1 MDSDAISSEI
11 ERRKQKQTLRE
22 KCLPTIQATWKH
34 CSKSQNIIKLILFAL
49 TLAVASARAQNTPG
63 FNNKSQE
70 KIMTPNTV
78 ETRIG
83 KLSFPNGFP
92 TEETARKIFDEM
104 DYQRAVQA
112 YLWAYPAVSF
122 ESIRIATTRD
132 LGADLNDM
140 VIADNFADPKGLWL
154 TANDTTIYA
163 LANVDLGKSGPVVVE
178 IPPGAIV
185 GILDDFW
192 QRSIADVGL
201 PGPDGAKGGKF
212 LLLPPGYK
220 GDTLQTGYHVL
231 QGTMNNYNVM
241 VRGIVVNDDKD
252 AAVQNVKRVKVYP
265 LSESSNPKPNKFIS
279 MSGKVVDTTPPK
291 GMAYWE
297 RLSAFINNN
306 PVQARDLFYMGM
318 LKPLG
323 IEKGKE
329 FKPDPRQRAI
339 LEEAARMGDAMGRV
353 MLFEGPERF
362 GQPEPFPGTKWHWV
376 FQVNPVQQTDAY
388 GQIDER
394 LHYTYGAI
402 YTTPA
407 LGVMKAGPGG
417 NYVQAFKDKDGN
429 RLDGGKSYRLHV
441 PANAPAEAFWSLTL
455 YDTATRSMIQN
466 PSNDSARSSLDKL
479 KTNADGSVDL
489 YFGPVRSA
497 RAALEANYIET
508 VTGKGFY
515 PMFRFYSPK
524 EGLFDGTWKL
534 PDVELI
540 KN

>member
-1 MDSDAISSEI
+1 MKKSHLPIFVAA
-11 ERRKQKQTLRE
+11 TLGG
-22 KCLPTIQATWKH
+22 
-34 CSKSQNIIKLILFAL
+34 AL
-49 TLAVASARAQNTPG
+49 TVTSARAQAPDSV
-63 FNNKSQE
+63 K
-70 KIMTPNTV
+70 
-78 ETRIG
+78 TRIG
-83 KLSFPNGFP
+83 DLKFEQGFP
-92 TEETARKIFDEM
+92 TEETTRKVFDEI

-112 YLWAYPAVSF
+112 FLWAYPAVSF
-122 ESIRIATTRD
+122 ESIRIGTKRD
-132 LGADLNDM
+132 LGTDLNDL

-163 LANVDLGKSGPVVVE
+163 VANVDLGKSGPVVVE

-185 GILDDFW
+185 GLIDDFW

-212 LLLPPGYK
+212 LLVPPGHK
-220 GDTLQTGYHVL
+220 DVAPPTGYHVL

-241 VRGIVVNDDKD
+241 VRGIIQNDDKE
-252 AAVQNVKRVKVYP
+252 AAVKNVKQVKIYP
-265 LSESSNPKPNKFIS
+265 LSESSNPKPNRFVS
-279 MSGKVVDTTPPK
+279 MSGKVMDTLPPK
-291 GMAYWE
+291 GMEFWE

-318 LKPLG
+318 LRPLG

-329 FKPDPRQRAI
+329 FKPDARQRAI
-339 LEEAARMGDAMGRV
+339 LEEAARIGDAMGRV
-353 MLFEGPERF
+353 MLMEGPHRF
-362 GQPEPFPGTKWHWV
+362 GNPEPFPGTKWHWV

-417 NYVQAFKDKDGN
+417 NYVQAFMDKDGN
-429 RLDGGKSYRLHV
+429 HLLGGKKYRMHV
-441 PANAPAEAFWSLTL
+441 PANAPAEQFWSLTL

-479 KTNADGSVDL
+479 KTNADGSIDL
-489 YFGPVRSA
+489 YFGPAGSTPKGF
-497 RAALEANYIET
+497 EANWIET
-508 VTGKGFY
+508 LPGKGFY
-515 PMFRFYSPK
+515 PMFRLYTPK
-524 EGLFDGTWKL
+524 AGLFDGTWKL
-534 PDVELI
+534 PDIEAV
-540 KN
+540 K

>member
-1 MDSDAISSEI
+1 
-11 ERRKQKQTLRE
+11 
-22 KCLPTIQATWKH
+22 
-34 CSKSQNIIKLILFAL
+34 
-49 TLAVASARAQNTPG
+49 
-63 FNNKSQE
+63 
-70 KIMTPNTV
+70 MT

-83 KLSFPNGFP
+83 TLNFENGFP
-92 TEETARKIFDEM
+92 TEETTRKLFDEM

-112 YLWAYPAVSF
+112 FLWAYPAVSF
-122 ESIRIATTRD
+122 ESIRLAVKRD
-132 LGADLNDM
+132 LGADLLDM
-140 VIADNFADPKGLWL
+140 IIADNHADPKGLWL
-154 TANDTTIYA
+154 TANDTTIYS
-163 LANVDLGKSGPVVVE
+163 LTNVDLGKSGPVVVE

-185 GILDDFW
+185 GIIDDFW

-212 LLLPPGYK
+212 LLLPPGYT
-220 GDTLQTGYHVL
+220 GDTPPAGYHVL
-231 QGTMNNYNVM
+231 HGTMNNYNVM
-241 VRGIVVNDDKD
+241 VRGIVQNGDKD
-252 AAVQNVKRVKVYP
+252 AAVENVKRVKVYP
-265 LSESSNPKPNKFIS
+265 LSETRNPTPNRFIS
-279 MSGKVVDTTPPK
+279 MSGRVIDTTPPK

-323 IEKGKE
+323 IEKGTE

-339 LEEAARMGDAMGRV
+339 LEEAAQMGDAIGRV

-362 GQPEPFPGTKWHWV
+362 RQPVPFPGAKWHWV

-429 RLDGGKSYRLHV
+429 RLDGAKSYRLHV
-441 PANAPAEAFWSLTL
+441 PADAPAEAFWSLTL
-455 YDTATRSMIQN
+455 YDTATRSMIQS
-466 PSNDSARSSLDKL
+466 PSNDAARSSLDTL
-479 KTNADGSVDL
+479 KTNADGSIDL
-489 YFGPVRSA
+489 YFGPAGSA
-497 RAALEANYIET
+497 PAGLEANWIET
-508 VTGKGFY
+508 LPGKGFY

-524 EGLFDGTWKL
+524 AGLFDGTWKL
-534 PDVELI
+534 PDVEVV
-540 KN
+540 K

>member
-1 MDSDAISSEI
+1 MHYRRPIMKI
-11 ERRKQKQTLRE
+11 EHLKG
-22 KCLPTIQATWKH
+22 
-34 CSKSQNIIKLILFAL
+34 LITAGA
-49 TLAVASARAQNTPG
+49 AVAMIATTMTAGAQT
-63 FNNKSQE
+63 
-70 KIMTPNTV
+70 TD
-78 ETRIG
+78 TRIG
-83 KLSFPNGFP
+83 QLSFENGFP
-92 TEETARKIFDEM
+92 TEETARKLFDEM

-122 ESIRIATTRD
+122 ESIRIATNRD
-132 LGADLNDM
+132 LGADLNDLI
-140 VIADNFADPKGLWL
+140 IADNYADQKGIWL

-201 PGPDGAKGGKF
+201 PGPDEAKGGKF

-220 GDTLQTGYHVL
+220 GTTPSTGYHVL
-231 QGTMNNYNVM
+231 QGTSNNYNAM
-241 VRGIVVNDDKD
+241 VRGIVQNGEKD

-279 MSGKVVDTTPPK
+279 MSGKIIDTTPPA

-297 RLSAFINNN
+297 RLSGYINNN

-329 FKPDPRQRAI
+329 FKPDARQRTI

-353 MLFEGPERF
+353 MLFEGPDRF
-362 GQPEPFPGTKWHWV
+362 RQVGEGLGVEPFPGSKWHWV
-376 FQVNPVQQTDAY
+376 FQVNPVQQTDGY

-429 RLDGGKSYRLHV
+429 RLVGGKSYRLHV

-466 PSNDSARSSLDKL
+466 PSADSARSSLDKL

-489 YFGPVRSA
+489 YFGPAGSA
-497 RAALEANYIET
+497 PPGSEANWIET
-508 VTGKGFY
+508 VAGKGFY
-515 PMFRFYSPK
+515 PMLRFYSPK

-534 PDVELI
+534 ADVELV
-540 KN
+540 K

>member
-1 MDSDAISSEI
+1 MRLKGFVTAAAGLALIVTTMT
-11 ERRKQKQTLRE
+11 RNAQAQT
-22 KCLPTIQATWKH
+22 A
-34 CSKSQNIIKLILFAL
+34 
-49 TLAVASARAQNTPG
+49 
-63 FNNKSQE
+63 
-70 KIMTPNTV
+70 

-92 TEETARKIFDEM
+92 TEETTRKVFDEI

-122 ESIRIATTRD
+122 ESIRIATKRD
-132 LGADLNDM
+132 LGADLNDLI
-140 VIADNFADPKGLWL
+140 IADNYADPRGVWL

-163 LANVDLGKSGPVVVE
+163 LANVDLGKSGPMVVE

-201 PGPDGAKGGKF
+201 PGPDGPRGGKF

-220 GDTLQTGYHVL
+220 GEIPKTGYHVL
-231 QGTMNNYNVM
+231 QGTSNNYNAM
-241 VRGIVVNDDKD
+241 VRGIVQNGEKD
-252 AAVQNVKRVKVYP
+252 AAVLNVKRVKVYP
-265 LSESSNPKPNKFIS
+265 LSESSSPRPNKFIS
-279 MSGKVVDTTPPK
+279 MSGKVMETTPPA
-291 GMAYWE
+291 GMAFWE
-297 RLSAFINNN
+297 RLSGFINNN

-323 IEKGKE
+323 LEKGKE
-329 FKPDPRQRAI
+329 FKPDARQRAI

-353 MLFEGPERF
+353 MLFEGPDRF
-362 GQPEPFPGTKWHWV
+362 RQVGEGLGVEPFPGSKWHWV
-376 FQVNPVQQTDAY
+376 FQVNPVQQTEGY

-429 RLDGGKSYRLHV
+429 RLEGGKSYRLHV

-455 YDTATRSMIQN
+455 YDAATRSMVQN

-479 KTNADGSVDL
+479 KTNADGSLDL
-489 YFGPVRSA
+489 YFGPA
-497 RAALEANYIET
+497 GTAPTGLEANWIET
-508 VTGKGFY
+508 VSGKGFY
-515 PMFRFYSPK
+515 PMMRFYSPK
-524 EGLFDGTWKL
+524 AGLFDGTWKL
-534 PDVELI
+534 PDIEST
-540 KN
+540 K

>member
-1 MDSDAISSEI
+1 
-11 ERRKQKQTLRE
+11 
-22 KCLPTIQATWKH
+22 
-34 CSKSQNIIKLILFAL
+34 
-49 TLAVASARAQNTPG
+49 
-63 FNNKSQE
+63 
-70 KIMTPNTV
+70 
-78 ETRIG
+78 
-83 KLSFPNGFP
+83 
-92 TEETARKIFDEM
+92 M
-104 DYQRAVQA
+104 DYQRAVQT

-122 ESIRIATTRD
+122 ESIRIATKRD

-140 VIADNFADPKGLWL
+140 VIADNFADPKGVWL

-185 GILDDFW
+185 GLIDDFW

-220 GDTLQTGYHVL
+220 GDTPQTGYHVL
-231 QGTMNNYNVM
+231 QGTMNNYNAM

-252 AAVQNVKRVKVYP
+252 ADVRNVKLVKVYP
-265 LSESSNPKPNKFIS
+265 LSESSNPKPNRFIS

-291 GMAYWE
+291 GMAFWE

-306 PVQARDLFYMGM
+306 PVQTRDLFYMGM

-339 LEEAARMGDAMGRV
+339 LEEAAQMGDAMGRV

-362 GQPEPFPGTKWHWV
+362 GQPEPFPGAKWHWV
-376 FQVNPVQQTDAY
+376 FQVNPVQQTDTY
-388 GQIDER
+388 GQVDER

-466 PSNDSARSSLDKL
+466 PSNDSAHSPSTSSRPMRTAPL
-479 KTNADGSVDL
+479 TFTS
-489 YFGPVRSA
+489 GPPEAPPRDWKPTGLRPSSA
-497 RAALEANYIET
+497 KAST
-508 VTGKGFY
+508 Q
-515 PMFRFYSPK
+515 
-524 EGLFDGTWKL
+524 
-534 PDVELI
+534 
-540 KN
+540 

>member
-1 MDSDAISSEI
+1 MKI
-11 ERRKQKQTLRE
+11 KYL
-22 KCLPTIQATWKH
+22 
-34 CSKSQNIIKLILFAL
+34 KSFI
-49 TLAVASARAQNTPG
+49 TAVAGLALLFTIMASGALAQTTD
-63 FNNKSQE
+63 S
-70 KIMTPNTV
+70 
-78 ETRIG
+78 RIG
-83 KLSFPNGFP
+83 KLTFENGFP
-92 TEETARKIFDEM
+92 TEETTRKLFDEM

-122 ESIRIATTRD
+122 ESIRIATKRD
-132 LGADLNDM
+132 LGTDLNDM
-140 VIADNFADPKGLWL
+140 IIADNFADPKGVWL

-163 LANVDLGKSGPVVVE
+163 LTNVDLGKSGPIVVE

-185 GILDDFW
+185 GIIDDFW

-220 GDTLQTGYHVL
+220 GDAPQTGYHVL
-231 QGTMNNYNVM
+231 QGTSNNYNVM
-241 VRGIVVNDDKD
+241 VRGIVLNGDKD
-252 AAVQNVKRVKVYP
+252 GAVQNVKRVKVYP
-265 LSESSNPKPNKFIS
+265 LSESSNPKPNKFTT
-279 MSGKVVDTTPPK
+279 MSGKVIDTTPPT
-291 GMAYWE
+291 GMEFWE
-297 RLSAFINNN
+297 RLSGYINNN

-323 IEKGKE
+323 IEKDKE
-329 FKPDPRQRAI
+329 FKPDARQRKI

-362 GQPEPFPGTKWHWV
+362 RQPEPFPGAKWHWV

-429 RLDGGKSYRLHV
+429 RFDGAKSYRLHV
-441 PANAPAEAFWSLTL
+441 PANAPAEAFWSLTI
-455 YDTATRSMIQN
+455 YDTATRSMLQN
-466 PSNDSARSSLDKL
+466 PSNDSARSSFDKL
-479 KTNADGSVDL
+479 KTNADGSLDL
-489 YFGPVRSA
+489 YFAPKAPAG
-497 RAALEANYIET
+497 LEANWIET
-508 VTGKGFY
+508 VPGKGFY
-515 PMFRFYSPK
+515 PMMRFYSPK
-524 EGLFDGTWKL
+524 AGLFDGTWKL
-534 PDVELI
+534 PDVELV
-540 KN
+540 K